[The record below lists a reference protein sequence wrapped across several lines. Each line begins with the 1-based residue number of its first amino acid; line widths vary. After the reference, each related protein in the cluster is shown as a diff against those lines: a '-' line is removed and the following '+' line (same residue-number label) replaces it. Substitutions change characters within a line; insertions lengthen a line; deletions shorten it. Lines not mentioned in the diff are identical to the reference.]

1 MPEFADSELVPASE
15 DASFRRYFRIQSGEH
30 TRIAMDAPPPQE
42 DCGPFVRVAGY
53 LTEIG
58 LNAPRVFDA
67 DIKRGYLLLSDMGQQ
82 LYLNELS
89 ARPEAADALYRD
101 AIKALST
108 LQREGSKLAR
118 SLPEFDEPML
128 RFEMSL
134 FHDWLCERHLG
145 LTFSVADEKQ
155 WTECCDVL
163 VGSALAQPA
172 VFVHRDYHSR
182 NLMLTEHDNP
192 GILDFQDAV
201 IGPFTYDLVSL
212 LKDCYVRWPHER
224 VRGWALQFY
233 AALDGDIS
241 DSISEDSFLNFFD
254 LMGVQRHLKASG
266 IFARLLH
273 RDGKSTYMDDVPRTL
288 QYIVEVGRRFPKIR
302 FLADLIEQRCLPG
315 LLANQ

>member
-1 MPEFADSELVPASE
+1 MPGFAGSELVPASE

-30 TRIAMDAPPPQE
+30 SRIAMDAPPPQE
-42 DCGPFVRVAGY
+42 DCGPFVRIAGY
-53 LTEIG
+53 LSEMG
-58 LNAPRVFDA
+58 LNAPKVFDA
-67 DIKRGYLLLSDMGQQ
+67 DIERGFLLLSDLGQQ
-82 LYLNELS
+82 RYLDELS

-108 LQREGSKLAR
+108 LQREGSEFTQ
-118 SLPEFDEPML
+118 SLPGFDEPML

-155 WTECCDVL
+155 WTECCDAL
-163 VGSALAQPA
+163 VRSALAQPA
-172 VFVHRDYHSR
+172 VLVHRDYHSR
-182 NLMLTEHDNP
+182 NLMLTEINNP

-233 AALDGDIS
+233 AALDGEIG
-241 DSISEDSFLNFFD
+241 DSISADAFLNFFD

-273 RDGKSTYMDDVPRTL
+273 RDGKSNYMDDVPRTL
-288 QYIVEVGRRFPKIR
+288 QYIVDVGRRCPEIR
-302 FLADLIEQRCLPG
+302 FLAEFIEQRCLPG
-315 LLANQ
+315 LVANQ